1 MSSGCG
7 DVLSLADLQTAKKH
21 QIFEAEVITG
31 KSGGVAGG
39 ADIDYATNQVT
50 GQPQKTLPAVLR
62 DAGFRAASFTF
73 DTGGT
78 LSPGDADLA
87 VMWPGPA
94 GNGLYYSWHGSLPKT
109 IPAASSPSSTGG
121 ESDTAWKLVGDLGL
135 RSDLSQ
141 VNGAG
146 LVGFQQSATGTVV
159 STVGAKLKQLVIP
172 QDWGVKFDGTDS
184 TAEVSAFVSYVNS
197 IPNTDGMMVG
207 VIFGPGH
214 VTYANTMHFTR
225 PVDIICDGTVFTY
238 TGDGNAI
245 NMGPDDLSGDY
256 NGLTGKTPFNKHYS
270 IRGATFKGG
279 TTSGYAINFAHWVT
293 YCNVER
299 CNFRAFG
306 GDGSWAINAEYN
318 NWRVDVSNCL
328 FEAHDDYQVNSGPTR
343 NLVRCPGYYEHPT
356 DGKVV
361 DLWSTLLT
369 ATNNRIEGVGWKRG
383 GIAYWISGWRT
394 VIKGGANNGM
404 LTDVRISAG
413 CADVILQNF
422 YSEKPFGPEAGEV
435 IKCLEFSYSGDPYF
449 SGSKADGGAGYV
461 DNGPSPW
468 IKRLTIDGCY
478 ANFGNEVH
486 PSTSFCVF
494 SQNVALQGLNL
505 DRATFVH
512 SYNPLI
518 PAPEIAGHSDW
529 TIGDI
534 RFDGEP
540 APTSRLIEGA
550 YASVYKT
557 SYKRR
562 TRNLI
567 VNPIASSIVTGFEGA
582 APVSTNFGTIGITA
596 ASNGTG
602 GAIRLTK
609 RTTDNTSAS
618 YERNRLDMQNSV
630 YTLSCTSVAS
640 GITYLHFSWDTSI
653 SPFKMQGTEMC
664 LSFYAKA
671 YNSEVI
677 LDGFLQSS
685 VSGVNSQS
693 RGSVSVQTD
702 SWFRYALNFKAVTMP
717 LGAAVT
723 DNEIVKVTISLPT
736 ASVFAV
742 DIASPVLTIGE
753 VAYPLAACY

>member
-1 MSSGCG
+1 MATQPTNLPVPSESARDLKFNAGKIDEFVTSMGWTYTDRFGNKHYTIEGIIYLAQQVMNAFGYVTLTDVTFTTGATLNNPNEVLFNEADNSYYKWTGSFASG
-7 DVLSLADLQTAKKH
+7 
-21 QIFEAEVITG
+21 
-31 KSGGVAGG
+31 
-39 ADIDYATNQVT
+39 
-50 GQPQKTLPAVLR
+50 
-62 DAGFRAASFTF
+62 
-73 DTGGT
+73 
-78 LSPGDADLA
+78 
-87 VMWPGPA
+87 
-94 GNGLYYSWHGSLPKT
+94 PKVVPENST
-109 IPAASSPSSTGG
+109 PESTGG
-121 ESDTAWKLVGDLGL
+121 IGPGKWLNVGDAAL
-135 RSDLSQ
+135 RSQLASEDNSQ
-141 VNGAG
+141 GDALVTVKQPVTGAIARTQHDKNQD
-146 LVGFQQSATGTVV
+146 FIT
-159 STVGAKLKQLVIP
+159 P
-172 QDWGVKFDGTDS
+172 QDFGVKMDGSDS
-184 TAEVSAFVSYVNS
+184 TDAINAFVEYVNS

-207 VIFGPGH
+207 VVFGPGNI
-214 VTYANTMHFTR
+214 TYSGTMHFTR
-225 PVDIICDGTVFTY
+225 PVEIICNGTVFTY
-238 TGDGNAI
+238 TGNGDAI
-245 NMGPDDLSGDY
+245 KLGPDDLSGDY
-256 NGLTGKTPFNKHYS
+256 NALTGKTPFNKHYS
-270 IRGATFKGG
+270 IKGATFEGG

-306 GDGSWAINAEYN
+306 GNGSWAINAEYN

-328 FEAHDDYQVNSGPTR
+328 FEAHDDYQANSGPTR
-343 NLVRCPGYYEHPT
+343 NFVRCPGYYEHPT

-369 ATNNRIEGVGWKRG
+369 ATNNRTEGVGWKRG

-394 VIKGGANNGM
+394 VIEGGANNGM

-422 YSEKPFGPEAGEV
+422 YSEKPFGPEADEV

-449 SGSKADGGAGYV
+449 TGSKADGGAGYV

-468 IKRLTIDGCY
+468 VKRLTIDGCY
-478 ANFGNEVH
+478 ANFGNEVY
-486 PSTSFCVF
+486 PTTRFCTF
-494 SQNVALQGLNL
+494 SQNVAIQGLNI

-540 APTSRLIEGA
+540 APTSRLIEAA

-557 SYKRR
+557 SYKSR

-567 VNPIASSIVTGFEGA
+567 VNPTASSIVTGFEGV
-582 APVSTNFGTIGITA
+582 APVSTNFGTSGITA
-596 ASNGTG
+596 SSNGTG

-609 RTTDNTSAS
+609 RTTDNTSES

-630 YTLSCTSVAS
+630 YALSSTSVAS
-640 GITYLHFSWDTSI
+640 GMTYLHLSWDTSI

-671 YNSEVI
+671 YNTSVTI
-677 LDGFLQSS
+677 GGFLQS
-685 VSGVNSQS
+685 VISGVNSQS
-693 RGSVSVQTD
+693 RGDVLVQTD
-702 SWFRYALNFKAVTMP
+702 TWFRYALNFKTVTMP
-717 LGAAVT
+717 LSAGVT
-723 DNEIVKVTISLPT
+723 DNETVRVTIALPA

-753 VAYPLAACY
+753 VAYPLSACL